1 MADGGPGD
9 AGGPSDGP
17 SSDPG
22 SKSSRKRKR
31 RAKAREPKHV
41 LLLATLTVTALGCVV
56 LAFWAGRALS
66 VLRLDAKAEAEAH
79 AAAEREARLVA
90 EAARARLE
98 AEAVVQAS
106 AAVAAKEHAAEKLA
120 AARAEVVRLWGML
133 GASQQ
138 EMPVVDADPP
148 AQAEGSANDIYG
160 GGEAHICSKML
171 MDSCTHP
178 RPLLKVLHEWHSFAH
193 GWTLAG
199 HGAGWGIPLMAAMNH
214 IEHRRLAP
222 RRVPLHL
229 ICHKG
234 MGKISAEP
242 PLGLPHD
249 GAQGLGRMCG
259 SRLMDGQMEHV
270 CPSVPGILVRTTQ
283 NPCGSA
289 FRMIDGSHR
298 LCAFKSYLLRWHTDK
313 SAPNAAA
320 ELPARLPPCAPR
332 FFVIEEEDAVNMA
345 APMLSIERDEDEK
358 EFSAT
363 GPNGDGSGWL
373 NRETFANVLE
383 EYMKN
388 WLPKEGGNANG

>member
-9 AGGPSDGP
+9 AGGPSDGPSGP

-31 RAKAREPKHV
+31 RAKAKEPKHV
-41 LLLATLTVTALGCVV
+41 LLLAMLTVTALGCVV

-66 VLRLDAKAEAEAH
+66 VLRLDAKAEAH
-79 AAAEREARLVA
+79 AAAEREARVVAEAAREREARLVA

-120 AARAEVVRLWGML
+120 AAQAEVVRLWGML

-138 EMPVVDADPP
+138 PIPVVDADPP
-148 AQAEGSANDIYG
+148 AQVESSAGDVYG
-160 GGEAHICSKML
+160 GVEAHICSKML

-199 HGAGWGIPLMAAMNH
+199 HGAGWGIPMMAAMNH
-214 IEHRRLAP
+214 IEDRRLAP

-234 MGKISAEP
+234 GSASLTPPQRAEP
-242 PLGLPHD
+242 LIPV
-249 GAQGLGRMCG
+249 GR
-259 SRLMDGQMEHV
+259 
-270 CPSVPGILVRTTQ
+270 T
-283 NPCGSA
+283 SA
-289 FRMIDGSHR
+289 
-298 LCAFKSYLLRWHTDK
+298 ARWC
-313 SAPNAAA
+313 N
-320 ELPARLPPCAPR
+320 
-332 FFVIEEEDAVNMA
+332 
-345 APMLSIERDEDEK
+345 
-358 EFSAT
+358 
-363 GPNGDGSGWL
+363 
-373 NRETFANVLE
+373 
-383 EYMKN
+383 
-388 WLPKEGGNANG
+388 

>member
-22 SKSSRKRKR
+22 SKSSRKRKQ

-41 LLLATLTVTALGCVV
+41 LLLAMLTVTALGCVV

-79 AAAEREARLVA
+79 AAAEREARLVAEAAREREAQLVA

-234 MGKISAEP
+234 GSASLTPPQRAEPLIPVGRTSAE
-242 PLGLPHD
+242 
-249 GAQGLGRMCG
+249 RRC
-259 SRLMDGQMEHV
+259 
-270 CPSVPGILVRTTQ
+270 
-283 NPCGSA
+283 N
-289 FRMIDGSHR
+289 
-298 LCAFKSYLLRWHTDK
+298 
-313 SAPNAAA
+313 
-320 ELPARLPPCAPR
+320 
-332 FFVIEEEDAVNMA
+332 
-345 APMLSIERDEDEK
+345 
-358 EFSAT
+358 
-363 GPNGDGSGWL
+363 
-373 NRETFANVLE
+373 
-383 EYMKN
+383 
-388 WLPKEGGNANG
+388 